1 MDDHRTLGDDVRH
14 LIAEFDLPI
23 PPSTNHIWRGVGR
36 RIHKSKK
43 YQAWLTESDAAILVQ
58 ECKIHQARRPVKVLI
73 LITPGKGWRS
83 NRDLDNCA
91 KPILDYLVARG
102 WLEDDSCQFVREV
115 TVRLNDSAAS
125 MAYVT
130 VSRIQ

>member
-1 MDDHRTLGDDVRH
+1 MDNHRTLGDNVRH

-23 PPSTNHIWRGVGR
+23 PPSTNHIWRAARGKVY
-36 RIHKSKK
+36 KSSK
-43 YQAWLTESDAAILVQ
+43 YTAWLNESDHAIAVQ

-115 TVRLNDSAAS
+115 TVRLNDSSAS
-125 MAYVT
+125 MAYAT
-130 VSRIQ
+130 VSLIQ